1 MKLKATKAL
10 IYNTRRLLPGDV
22 FECKPRDARVW
33 LAIRKAEAMRDP
45 VELAPPPPAVAQ
57 KIAAAVPPAPPLQPI
72 APAAPPLP
80 ATAPVAPAA
89 PDHLGVLRAEYRNV
103 FGKAPFMGWD
113 AATLLEKIA
122 AAKAG

>member
-1 MKLKATKAL
+1 
-10 IYNTRRLLPGDV
+10 
-22 FECKPRDARVW
+22 
-33 LAIRKAEAMRDP
+33 MRDP

-57 KIAAAVPPAPPLQPI
+57 KIAAAVPPAPPPPP
-72 APAAPPLP
+72 PAAPPLP
-80 ATAPVAPAA
+80 ATVPVAPAA

>member
-1 MKLKATKAL
+1 MKLKAIKAL

-45 VELAPPPPAVAQ
+45 VELPPPPPAVAQ
-57 KIAAAVPPAPPLQPI
+57 KIAAAVPPPPPI

-80 ATAPVAPAA
+80 ATVPVAQAA